1 VEDPTGPDTTDD
13 HAVGRPLL
21 AEARRSAI
29 VSMLRDQGAVS
40 VTEVE
45 TRFGVSAMT
54 ARRDLGELE
63 RLGAAKRTH
72 GGAVLPG
79 ISAQEDSFAHRL
91 GVDAEAKV
99 ALAAAAL
106 ELIAPRQTIFLDCS
120 STTYY
125 LARAIAEAA
134 VNVTVITNSVPVM
147 EALGGDGRHGAV
159 VGIGGALRRLTRSYV
174 GPYAVHTIIG
184 HYADLLFFSV
194 KGVTSGG
201 VLTDADVLE
210 AEVKRAMIG
219 QSERSVLLIDRSK
232 LSARGQNAIA
242 PASAVSTVLTYGI
255 EPLELAPV
263 QPAGVTVRMVDRP
276 D

>member
-1 VEDPTGPDTTDD
+1 
-13 HAVGRPLL
+13 
-21 AEARRSAI
+21 
-29 VSMLRDQGAVS
+29 MLRDQGAVS

-63 RLGAAKRTH
+63 RVGAAKRTH

-79 ISAQEDSFAHRL
+79 VSAQEDSFAHRL
-91 GVDAEAKV
+91 GVDADAKT

-134 VNVTVITNSVPVM
+134 INVTVITNSVPVM
-147 EALGGDGRHGAV
+147 DALGGDGRHGSV

-174 GPYAVHTIIG
+174 GPYAVHTIRRPLRRP
-184 HYADLLFFSV
+184 AVLQRQRASRA
-194 KGVTSGG
+194 GG
-201 VLTDADVLE
+201 VPDRRR
-210 AEVKRAMIG
+210 RARGRG
-219 QSERSVLLIDRSK
+219 QARDDRAVR
-232 LSARGQNAIA
+232 SARCCSSIA
-242 PASAVSTVLTYGI
+242 PSSPPAARTRSR
-255 EPLELAPV
+255 PRAPS
-263 QPAGVTVRMVDRP
+263 RP
-276 D
+276 S